1 MVLLMPVS
9 AVIWIGFIVSNLK
22 PGRVKDKLDKATL
35 ITYLLRRK
43 RK

>member
-9 AVIWIGFIVSNLK
+9 AVIWLEFIVPNLK
-22 PGRVKDKLDKATL
+22 PGRVKEKLDKATV